1 MMAAVACST
10 MNSQVA
16 PPTPVPS
23 TQVGRRPRY
32 SPISIGESN
41 PVPLDAK
48 PSMSALVS
56 PASAM
61 ARDAAW

>member
-1 MMAAVACST
+1 
-10 MNSQVA
+10 MNSHVE

-32 SPISIGESN
+32 SPISIGERR
-41 PVPLDAK
+41 PVPLEAR
-48 PSMSALVS
+48 PSMSFLVR
-56 PASAM
+56 PASAI